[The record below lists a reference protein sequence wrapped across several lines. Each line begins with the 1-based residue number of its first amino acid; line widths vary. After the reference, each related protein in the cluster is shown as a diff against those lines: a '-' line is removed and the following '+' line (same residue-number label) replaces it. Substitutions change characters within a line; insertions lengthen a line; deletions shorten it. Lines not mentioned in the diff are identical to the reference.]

1 MTELFQARTVREARE
16 LLAGHIKL
24 DGTVEKV
31 SLLDALGR
39 RLAREVTA
47 VDHVPGFDR
56 STMDGF
62 AVRARDTFGAS
73 ESLPAYLDVGG
84 EVLMGC
90 EPAGGIAVGQAW
102 HIPTGG
108 MLPPGADGVVMVE
121 HTEELDDRTVGVN
134 KPVAPGEH
142 VVRAGED
149 IIAGAVVLPEGHLI
163 RPQDLGLLSAVGV
176 TEVPVTRRLR
186 VGIISTGDEVVEP
199 TQTPKP
205 GQVRDINSYVLYG
218 QALAAGAR
226 PEIRGIASD
235 EFELLLDMLQRA
247 VDECDLV
254 LLSGG
259 SSVGTRDVASQA
271 LDTLGTPGVLFHG
284 ISIKPGKPTVGAV
297 VGGKPVFGLPGHP
310 VSAAVVFELF
320 VTPLIKY
327 WGYVDDP
334 LEFPVRAR
342 LMRNMRSA
350 AGRED
355 YIRVQLARN
364 NGDITAEP
372 VLGKSGLISTMVRAD
387 GLAHIPAEKEGV
399 EAGEYINV
407 KLF

>member
-1 MTELFQARTVREARE
+1 MTELFQARTVQEARE
-16 LLAGHIKL
+16 LLAGHIRP
-24 DGTVEKV
+24 DAGAEKV
-31 SLLDALGR
+31 SLPDALGR

-47 VDHVPGFDR
+47 IDCVPGFDR

-73 ESLPAYLDVGG
+73 ESLPAYLDLGG
-84 EVLMGC
+84 EVLMGR
-90 EPAGGIAVGQAW
+90 EPVGELAVGQAW

-108 MLPPGADGVVMVE
+108 MLPPGADAVVMVE
-121 HTEELDDRTVGVN
+121 QTEELDHCTIGVN
-134 KPVAPGEH
+134 KPVAPGDH

-149 IIAGAVVLPEGHLI
+149 IMSGAVMLPGGHLI
-163 RPQDLGLLSAVGV
+163 RPQDLGLLSAAGV
-176 TEVPVTRRLR
+176 TEVFVSRRAR

-199 TQTPKP
+199 TQRPGP
-205 GQVRDINSYVLYG
+205 GQVRDVNSYVLYG

-226 PEIRGIASD
+226 PELRGIVPD
-235 EFELLLDMLQRA
+235 RFELLLEMLRRA
-247 VDECDLV
+247 VDECDMV

-259 SSVGTRDVASQA
+259 SSVGVRDVASQA
-271 LDTLGTPGVLFHG
+271 LDTLGEPGVLFHG
-284 ISIKPGKPTVGAV
+284 VSIKPGKPTVGAV
-297 VGGKPVFGLPGHP
+297 VNGKPVFGLPGHP

-320 VTPLIKY
+320 VTPLIKHGCY
-327 WGYVDDP
+327 PDNP

-342 LMRNMRSA
+342 LLRNMRSA

-355 YIRVQLARN
+355 FIRVKLALD

-372 VLGKSGLISTMVRAD
+372 VLGKSGLISTLVRAD
-387 GLAHIPAEKEGV
+387 GLAYIPAEKEGV
-399 EAGEYINV
+399 EAGEYISV